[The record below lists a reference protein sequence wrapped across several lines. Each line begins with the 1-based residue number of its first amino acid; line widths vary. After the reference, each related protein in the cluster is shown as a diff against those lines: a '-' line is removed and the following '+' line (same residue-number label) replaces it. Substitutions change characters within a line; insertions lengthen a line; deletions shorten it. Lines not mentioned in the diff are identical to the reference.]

1 MATMWGTMRKH
12 HENQSKI
19 ATALRFL
26 DASQSPK
33 ETSVHHH
40 ERTNQLCVFV
50 QVWQTQFDKL
60 ITHQKEYI
68 KALNSWLKLNLVPI
82 DNQLKEKDLS
92 PQRTQSPPIE
102 ALLHAWHGYLE
113 ELPNEVARDATK
125 SLVGVMDSIM
135 QYQSDEMKLRDRCV
149 DTRKELARKTRQF
162 EDWKSKYMQRR
173 TPPDDMDPVRAN
185 DKDLIVEKQLA
196 VETLQK
202 RLEEDEEAYQKQCIQ
217 VRDKSLTT
225 LKTRLPEVFRA
236 MFEFSNAC
244 SDMYRN
250 LRSISQPHKPNESS

>member
-1 MATMWGTMRKH
+1 MWGTMRKH

-19 ATALRFL
+19 ATTLRFL

-40 ERTNQLCVFV
+40 ERTTQLWAVV
-50 QVWQTQFDKL
+50 QMWHTQFDKL

-68 KALNSWLKLNLVPI
+68 KALNNWLKLNLVPI
-82 DNQLKEKDLS
+82 DNSLKEKVSS

-102 ALLHAWHGYLE
+102 ALLRAWYGYLE
-113 ELPNEVARDATK
+113 KLPDELARTATK
-125 SLVGVMDSIM
+125 SFVGVMDSIV
-135 QYQSDEMKLRDRCV
+135 QYQLEEMKLRDRCE

-162 EDWKSKYMQRR
+162 EDWKYKYMQKR
-173 TPPDDMDPVRAN
+173 TPPDDMDPDRAN
-185 DKDLIVEKQLA
+185 DKDLMVEKQLA
-196 VETLQK
+196 VEMLQK

-225 LKTRLPEVFRA
+225 LKTRLPELFRA
-236 MFEFSNAC
+236 MFEFSDAC